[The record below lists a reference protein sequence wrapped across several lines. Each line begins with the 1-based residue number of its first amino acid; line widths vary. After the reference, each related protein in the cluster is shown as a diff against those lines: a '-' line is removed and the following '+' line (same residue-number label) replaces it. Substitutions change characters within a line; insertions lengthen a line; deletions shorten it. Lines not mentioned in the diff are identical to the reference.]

1 MKRMARIIKITAT
14 PTPIPIH
21 VPVSDG
27 RDEDKHYII
36 TCHRIA

>member
-1 MKRMARIIKITAT
+1 MKRMARIIKITAR

-27 RDEDKHYII
+27 RDEYE
-36 TCHRIA
+36 TLYYYMP